1 MDQVTSTGEKEGWQR
16 HGWTRPSRPHLP
28 EEAASSQS
36 PKPRHAKDGRPY
48 SHRAGCA
55 AASDA
60 DLSQKKTQE
69 KKSLRCGWA
78 RAADR
83 STEIKKHHW
92 MRMQL
97 QVGEAIDD
105 TLRPWMDMEVTPGCS
120 ASQPNN

>member
-1 MDQVTSTGEKEGWQR
+1 MDQEKQRRPKVQNLVTQR
-16 HGWTRPSRPHLP
+16 TAGRILIEPAAQRLQMLTSR
-28 EEAASSQS
+28 
-36 PKPRHAKDGRPY
+36 R
-48 SHRAGCA
+48 
-55 AASDA
+55 
-60 DLSQKKTQE
+60 KKNQE

-78 RAADR
+78 RAADQ